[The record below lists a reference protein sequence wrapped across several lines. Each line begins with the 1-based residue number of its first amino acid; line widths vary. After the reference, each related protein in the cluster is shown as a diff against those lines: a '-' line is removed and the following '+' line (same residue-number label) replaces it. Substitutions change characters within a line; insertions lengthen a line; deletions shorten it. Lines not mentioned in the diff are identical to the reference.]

1 MTHSTPS
8 KEGFTTKK
16 KISLLVIFVVTLL
29 SIGSFFYLLA
39 NKSYSLS
46 KALTEEK
53 ICLNTSE
60 DNFSNYSPCMTSLII
75 KIAEEKSIPVAVDMM
90 NSIALKTEGMRNYC
104 HTIAHDV
111 AKKLYL
117 DYKDKAYVG
126 DYAAC
131 SQGYA
136 HGLMQGA
143 AESKDLMTLAHAVFV
158 ICSNSTAG
166 DKGGCV
172 HGAGHSVYDA
182 KLDISQLLKVCEIV
196 VPKLYSKVD
205 NDLYIRSQ
213 KNCVEGWAMQL
224 AVMDRAYFKKFHS
237 LSEVLLPCDIS
248 TGYYKFGCITSF
260 ARQYVVNTSES
271 IPESL
276 VRVQEYKNY
285 CSTNY
290 APGVDLILCNNSLG
304 AAVADVFTKRVSVED
319 EAKGLVLGCGSEL
332 ERDCLR
338 GFANNILSRN
348 SNDLVFAKKLC
359 DLTPT
364 LNSRE
369 VCFKGFEEEA
379 KTYNM

>member
-8 KEGFTTKK
+8 KEGFITKK
-16 KISLLVIFVVTLL
+16 KLALLSIFVVTLL
-29 SIGSFFYLLA
+29 SVGSFFFFSA
-39 NKSYSLS
+39 SSSYSLS
-46 KALTEEK
+46 KALTQEK
-53 ICLNTSE
+53 ICFNTAENKS
-60 DNFSNYSPCMTSLII
+60 SNYSPCMTSLII

-104 HTIAHDV
+104 HTIAHAV
-111 AKKLYL
+111 AKQLYL
-117 DYKDKAYVG
+117 TYKDKAYVG

-143 AESKDLMTLAHAVFV
+143 ADSKDLMTLAHAIYV
-158 ICSNSTAG
+158 ICSNSTVG

-172 HGAGHSVYDA
+172 HGAGHSAYDA
-182 KLDISQLLKVCEIV
+182 KLDITQLLKVCEIV

-205 NDLYIRSQ
+205 NDLFIRSQ

-224 AVMDRAYFKKFHS
+224 AIIDPLYFKKFRS
-237 LSEVLLPCDIS
+237 LSEVLSPCDIS

-260 ARQYVVNTSES
+260 ARQYVVNVSPS

-276 VRVQEYKNY
+276 LRVEEYKKY

-290 APGVDLILCNNSLG
+290 PSGVDLILCNHSLG
-304 AAVADVFTKRVSVED
+304 GAVADVFTKRVSVED
-319 EAKGLVLGCGSEL
+319 ESKGLIQGCGIDL
-332 ERDCLR
+332 EHDCLR
-338 GFANNILSRN
+338 GFANNVLSRN